1 MQNLNKE
8 NIIDFIRKNKA
19 FLNDKYG
26 VLTIGLMGSY
36 ARDEQTED
44 SDIDLL
50 VEFKEV
56 DYSNLVK
63 LATYL
68 EENFKSKVDIIVNN
82 KYISRKF
89 IELNEK
95 DTINAWQ

>member
-44 SDIDLL
+44 SDIDFI
-50 VEFKEV
+50 VKFKEV

-68 EENFKSKVDIIVNN
+68 EDVFKIKVDIIINN
-82 KYISRKF
+82 KFLSRKF

-95 DTINAWQ
+95 DTINA